1 MSQFQ
6 GTAVITLSCY
16 RIGIYTDGASSE
28 EQSLFVTERHCLSD
42 LVEGLTTQC
51 PCGVTR
57 APWVLESVV
66 QVQTCG
72 MCTNQYYNMCVLIKY
87 MPERTCDTSYF
98 LLSSLQEAKTYMVQ
112 FPCACGS
119 LFGQSKVR
127 CCGA

>member
-51 PCGVTR
+51 PCR

-66 QVQTCG
+66 QVQTW
-72 MCTNQYYNMCVLIKY
+72 NVY
-87 MPERTCDTSYF
+87 
-98 LLSSLQEAKTYMVQ
+98 
-112 FPCACGS
+112 
-119 LFGQSKVR
+119 
-127 CCGA
+127 